1 MSLNYLT
8 EIPFL
13 NSTWSHMI
21 TTTTLPSRSEVP
33 LEQTWDLAS
42 IFPTP
47 AEWESACTQLDGMLP
62 ALSTYQS
69 HLGDNPHKLL
79 DFIQLF
85 QQAGILMGKINV
97 YANNAYAVDTLDQA
111 AAARNGQGR
120 SLMAKFQAATAFFDP
135 ELMQISFARLRQWMQ
150 DNPELKFFG
159 FYVDKLEKRQAHVR
173 SGEVE
178 QVMAMVNDPFF
189 ASTSIY
195 NALNNAE
202 LTFKPAVASDGSKL
216 EVGQASI
223 GALITHPDREVR
235 CTAWEKYS
243 DGYLKCKS
251 TLAAT
256 LTATIRQDVFNS
268 RARGYESSLHASL
281 APNNIPVEV
290 FHNLI
295 QVFKKNL
302 PVWHRYWRLRKQL
315 LGYDRLHVYDI
326 KAPLTNHKPVIPF
339 NQAVDWICEGMAPL
353 GKEYVDMLR
362 YGVLEKRWV
371 DWARNRGKREGAF
384 SSGSMGTRPFIMMS
398 YADDVFSLSTLAHE
412 LGHSLH
418 SNYSRIYQPFIYSRY
433 SLFVAEVASNFNQ
446 AMVRRYLLDTQTNPE
461 FQISLIEEAMSNYHR
476 YFFIMPTLARFELEL
491 HSRAETGQAI
501 NADILIGLTSDLFK
515 EGYGD
520 EVEFDRD
527 RIGITWAQFGHMY
540 MNFYVYQYATGISGA
555 HALVDG
561 ILSSKPEAAQRYLE
575 FLKLG
580 GSMYPLDSLKLAGVD
595 LTTPE
600 PVEKAFANLASLV
613 DRLEHLAR

>member
-1 MSLNYLT
+1 MNQG
-8 EIPFL
+8 
-13 NSTWSHMI
+13 
-21 TTTTLPSRSEVP
+21 TTLPSRSEVP
-33 LEQTWDLAS
+33 FEQTWDLAS
-42 IFPTP
+42 VFLTP
-47 AEWESACTQLDGMLP
+47 EDWEAACDHLIALLP
-62 ALSTYQS
+62 DLTSYQG
-69 HLGDNPHKLL
+69 HLADSPHKLL
-79 DFIQLF
+79 DFIQLY
-85 QQAGILMGKINV
+85 QQAGTMMGKINV
-97 YANNAYAVDTLDQA
+97 YASNAYSVDTLDQA

-120 SLMAKFQAATAFFDP
+120 SLMARFGAATAFFDP
-135 ELMQISFARLRQWMQ
+135 ELMQIGFPKLRQWIQ
-150 DNPELKFFG
+150 ENPELKFFA

-178 QVMAMVNDPFF
+178 EILALVNDPFF
-189 ASTSIY
+189 AATSIY

-202 LTFKPAVASDGSKL
+202 LAFQPAVASDGTPL

-235 CTAWEKYS
+235 RTAWENYS
-243 DGYLKCKS
+243 DGYLKFKS

-256 LTATIRQDVFNS
+256 LTATIRQDVFNA
-268 RARGYESSLHASL
+268 RARGYASSLHASL
-281 APNNIPVEV
+281 APNDIPVEV

-295 QVFKKNL
+295 EVFKKNL
-302 PVWHRYWRLRKQL
+302 PTWQRYWRLRKKL
-315 LGYDRLHVYDI
+315 LGFDRFHVYDI
-326 KAPLTNHKPVIPF
+326 KAPLTTQKPVVPF
-339 NQAVDWICEGMAPL
+339 RKAVDWICEGMAPL
-353 GKEYVDMLR
+353 GSEYVDILR
-362 YGVLEKRWV
+362 HGVLEKRWV

-446 AMVRRYLLDTQTNPE
+446 AMVRRHLLDTQKSRD
-461 FQISLIEEAMSNYHR
+461 FRVSLIEEAMSNYHR

-491 HSRAETGQAI
+491 HTRTEKGQPI
-501 NADILIGLTSDLFK
+501 NADILIGMTADLFK

-561 ILSSKPEAAQRYLE
+561 ILSGKPGAAEKYLE

-600 PVEKAFANLASLV
+600 PVEKAFSNLAGLV
-613 DRLEHLAR
+613 DRLEQLAG

>member
-1 MSLNYLT
+1 MT
-8 EIPFL
+8 D
-13 NSTWSHMI
+13 
-21 TTTTLPSRSEVP
+21 TTMLPLRSEVP

-42 IFPTP
+42 IFTTP
-47 AEWESACTQLDGMLP
+47 EDWEAACKQLISMLP
-62 ALSTYQS
+62 NLSAYQG
-69 HLGDNPHKLL
+69 HLGENPHKLL
-79 DFIQLF
+79 DFIQLY

-97 YANNAYAVDTLDQA
+97 YASNAYSVDTLNQA

-120 SLMAKFQAATAFFDP
+120 SLMAKFGAATAFFDP
-135 ELMQISFARLRQWMQ
+135 ELMQIGFSTLRQWIQ
-150 DNPELKFFG
+150 ENPELEFFA
-159 FYVDKLEKRQAHVR
+159 FYLDKLEKRRQHVR
-173 SGEVE
+173 SSEVE
-178 QVMAMVNDPFF
+178 EVVALVNDPFF
-189 ASTSIY
+189 AATSIY

-202 LTFKPAVASDGSKL
+202 LTFQPAVASDGANL

-235 CTAWEKYS
+235 RTAWENYS
-243 DGYLKCKS
+243 DGYLKFKS

-256 LTATIRQDVFNS
+256 LTATIRQDVFN
-268 RARGYESSLHASL
+268 ARVHGYDSSLHASL

-295 QVFKKNL
+295 EVFKQNL
-302 PVWHRYWRLRKQL
+302 PTWHRYWRLRKKL
-315 LGYDRLHVYDI
+315 LGYDKFHVYDI
-326 KAPLTNHKPVIPF
+326 KAPLAAQKPVVPF
-339 NQAVDWICEGMAPL
+339 RQAVDWICEGMAPL
-353 GKEYVDMLR
+353 GEEYVGILR
-362 YGVLEKRWV
+362 HGVLEKRWV
-371 DWARNRGKREGAF
+371 DRARNRGKREGAF

-446 AMVRRYLLDTQTNPE
+446 AMVRRYLFETQKSRD

-476 YFFIMPTLARFELEL
+476 YFFIMPTLARFELDL
-491 HSRAETGQAI
+491 HTRAEKGLPI
-501 NADILIGLTSDLFK
+501 NADILIGMTADFFK

-520 EVEFDRD
+520 DVEFDRD

-561 ILSSKPEAAQRYLE
+561 ILSGRPGAASKYLE

-600 PVEKAFANLASLV
+600 PVEKAFANLAGLV
-613 DRLEHLAR
+613 DRLEQIAD

>member
-1 MSLNYLT
+1 MTN
-8 EIPFL
+8 
-13 NSTWSHMI
+13 
-21 TTTTLPSRSEVP
+21 TTTLPSRSEVP

-47 AEWESACTQLDGMLP
+47 KDWEAACNQLASMLP
-62 ALSTYQS
+62 TLSAYQG
-69 HLGDNPHKLL
+69 HLGEAPGELL
-79 DFIQLF
+79 EFIQLF
-85 QQAGILMGKINV
+85 QEAGMLMGKINV
-97 YANNAYAVDTLDQA
+97 YASNAYSVNTLDQD

-120 SLMAKFQAATAFFDP
+120 SLMAKFGAATAFFDP
-135 ELMQISFARLRQWMQ
+135 ELMQIGFPRLRQWMK
-150 DNPELKFFG
+150 DTPELTFFAH
-159 FYVDKLEKRQAHVR
+159 YVDKLEKRRAHVR

-178 QVMAMVNDPFF
+178 EVLALVNDPFF
-189 ASTSIY
+189 AATGIY

-202 LTFKPAVASDGSKL
+202 LTFQPAVATDGTQL

-223 GALITHPDREVR
+223 SALVTHPDREVR
-235 CTAWEKYS
+235 RTAWENYS
-243 DGYLKCKS
+243 DGYLRFKS

-256 LTATIRQDVFNS
+256 LTATIRQDVFNA
-268 RARGYESSLHASL
+268 RARGYESSLQASL
-281 APNNIPVEV
+281 APNNVPVEV

-295 QVFKKNL
+295 GVFKKNL
-302 PVWHRYWRLRKQL
+302 PTWHRYWRLRKKL
-315 LGYDRLHVYDI
+315 LGYDQFHVYDI
-326 KAPLTNHKPVIPF
+326 KAPLTSQKPLIPF
-339 NQAVDWICEGMAPL
+339 QQAVEWITEGMAPL
-353 GKEYVDMLR
+353 GKEYVDILR
-362 YGVLEKRWV
+362 YGVMEKRWV
-371 DWARNRGKREGAF
+371 DWSRNKGKREGAF

-418 SNYSRIYQPFIYSRY
+418 SYHSRLYQPFIYSRY

-446 AMVRRYLLDTQTNPE
+446 AMVRRHLFETQQSPE

-491 HSRAETGQAI
+491 HTRAEKGQPI
-501 NADILIGLTSDLFK
+501 NADILIGLTADLFK

-527 RIGITWAQFGHMY
+527 RIGITWAQFSHMY

-561 ILSSKPEAAQRYLE
+561 ILSGKPNAASKYLE

-580 GSMYPLDSLKLAGVD
+580 GSMYPLDALQMAGVD
-595 LTTPE
+595 LTSTE
-600 PVEKAFANLASLV
+600 PVEQAFAVLAGLV
-613 DRLEHLAR
+613 DRLEKLQT